1 MNRKATPLPEPIA
14 QLQRQ
19 LDQYRSTLSRRAKL
33 PESLRQSAAE
43 LARQYGV
50 HSVAHPLRLDY
61 RRLKRRLNGPA
72 ESPLQS
78 AEMEFVELV
87 SPHATRLEECV
98 IEFESTKGGKVRVQW
113 KAVAPPIGRACCVP
127 GRSLRADPD
136 HRDDPCSGGD

>member
-1 MNRKATPLPEPIA
+1 
-14 QLQRQ
+14 
-19 LDQYRSTLSRRAKL
+19 
-33 PESLRQSAAE
+33 

-98 IEFESTKGGKVRVQW
+98 IEFESTKGGKCAFSGKLWPRRLDEP
-113 KAVAPPIGRACCVP
+113 VACLEG
-127 GRSLRADPD
+127 
-136 HRDDPCSGGD
+136 H